1 MNNKKIR
8 LLLNMEGKK
17 IKSFQKLI
25 LAKVKNYGLH

>member
-1 MNNKKIR
+1 